1 MIRFS
6 KYLWLYALI
15 SGIVLMPGVYS
26 LIRFGLKQSI
36 DFTGGTLLEL
46 SFDKS
51 VAQSLIDGVVKA
63 HEIPIV
69 SIQPTASNTYLLR
82 IKPDGSQNVNALGD
96 ALEREASATAT
107 IVRNETVGP
116 VLGSE
121 LLVKAIVAAV
131 IAILGIFVYVAY
143 AFRNIKFG
151 ASAIVALTHDLLV
164 VLGVFSLL
172 GAVWGVE
179 VDTLF
184 VTAFLTTMSFS
195 VHDTIVVFDR
205 IREYR
210 RRDSAKR
217 FDELADQAL
226 TETMGRSLTNSFTIM
241 FMLLALILMG
251 GESIKWFVVALLVG
265 TVSGTYSS
273 PFVAT
278 PILILWDRWERRR
291 VKISPNIS

>member
-6 KYLWLYALI
+6 KYLWLYAFI
-15 SGIVLMPGVYS
+15 SGLILVPGMYS
-26 LIRFGLKQSI
+26 LVRFGLRPSI

-46 SFDKS
+46 SFDKP
-51 VAQSLIDGVVKA
+51 VAQSILANVAQNQGMSVA
-63 HEIPIV
+63 
-69 SIQPTASNTYLLR
+69 SIQQSGNNTFLLR
-82 IKPDGSQNVNALGD
+82 IKPDGSEKVAGFERNV
-96 ALEREASATAT
+96 EAHASSAAT
-107 IVRNETVGP
+107 ILRNETVGP

-121 LLVKAIVAAV
+121 LLVKAFAA
-131 IAILGIFVYVAY
+131 AILAILCIFAYVAY
-143 AFRNIKFG
+143 AFKNIKFG
-151 ASAIVALTHDLLV
+151 ASAIVALIHDLLV
-164 VLGVFSLL
+164 VLSIFSLL
-172 GAVWGVE
+172 GVWWGVE

-210 RRDSAKR
+210 RRDDKSR
-217 FDELADQAL
+217 FDELADRAL
-226 TETMGRSLTNSFTIM
+226 TETMGRSLTNSFTII

-251 GESIKWFVVALLVG
+251 GETVRWFVVALLVG

-278 PILILWDRWERRR
+278 PILLLWDRWERRKHR
-291 VKISPNIS
+291 S